1 MKTFHKKVKL
11 KESVTSKSALQKIL
25 IGILHTEE
33 GNELRQNM
41 QESINH
47 FYQAD
52 QSTKNRKK
60 LNNRSIKI
68 SGNIA
73 INVFI

>member
-11 KESVTSKSALQKIL
+11 KEIVTSNSALQKIL
-25 IGILHTEE
+25 KGILHTEE
-33 GNELRQNM
+33 GSELRQNM

-52 QSTKNRKK
+52 QSTRNRKN
-60 LNNRSIKI
+60 LNNGRIKT

-73 INVFI
+73 INAFI